1 MRELSAHEMNAVA
14 GGFSIGS
21 CSVGASYSSSRDG
34 HGGSSTSMSVH
45 ASCGLNALTEAA
57 RGLIP
62 ESRASIRRYR
72 EEVPFIPDEKA
83 ILEQDAEKVERTLT
97 KFATTPEG

>member
-14 GGFSIGS
+14 GGFSLGS

-45 ASCGLNALTEAA
+45 ADCGLNAPD
-57 RGLIP
+57 G
-62 ESRASIRRYR
+62 SRAGNSGKGGSNKSGSGRNSNDRGG
-72 EEVPFIPDEKA
+72 KH
-83 ILEQDAEKVERTLT
+83 
-97 KFATTPEG
+97 

>member
-34 HGGSSTSMSVH
+34 HGGSST
-45 ASCGLNALTEAA
+45 LNECACQL
-57 RGLIP
+57 RFKRP
-62 ESRASIRRYR
+62 
-72 EEVPFIPDEKA
+72 
-83 ILEQDAEKVERTLT
+83 
-97 KFATTPEG
+97 